1 MAPLNSGV
9 WKQDLC
15 KLRGSCTPQS
25 GTNWLA
31 SLDSGFL
38 VHSGAHSQ
46 HPAMT
51 SETSESSA
59 VLLIAVLVVVYLAVV
74 VIMVRRQLRQ
84 VSRDEEEEEDRVVMT
99 DKKGNTIIHKVESV
113 VNNTKE
119 VLM

>member
-1 MAPLNSGV
+1 MFFLQRNLLNYEKGREGFHSA
-9 WKQDLC
+9 KLKTTHDLRDNNEC
-15 KLRGSCTPQS
+15 NVCLSSFETFSCCFQ
-25 GTNWLA
+25 
-31 SLDSGFL
+31 
-38 VHSGAHSQ
+38 
-46 HPAMT
+46 
-51 SETSESSA
+51 
-59 VLLIAVLVVVYLAVV
+59 VLVVVYLAVV